1 MTFLSRVPR
10 YFLGAA
16 IILFAVASCSVANYS
31 GLCVTDGKYLDGE
44 GFIVPA
50 RERAFQ
56 IQQGF
61 AQMQPEANF
70 IRYANLEEFSRLN
83 PDCCS
88 LSPTGRKGFQNTFL
102 EKIRGDSRTFVRVH
116 YRSKSA
122 GSISGQMNDIY
133 FAVTNC
139 GVLWDGVN

>member
-1 MTFLSRVPR
+1 MTFLSIVPR
-10 YFLGAA
+10 SLLGVAT
-16 IILFAVASCSVANYS
+16 ILFAVASCSAANYS
-31 GLCVTDGKYLDGE
+31 GLCVTEGRYLDE
-44 GFIVPA
+44 EAFIIPA

-61 AQMQPEANF
+61 AQTQPEADF
-70 IRYANLEEFSRLN
+70 IHYADLEEFSRLN

-116 YRSKSA
+116 YRSKST
-122 GSISGQMNDIY
+122 GGVSGQMNDIY

-139 GVLWDGVN
+139 GVIWDGIN

>member
-1 MTFLSRVPR
+1 MTFLNRAPR
-10 YFLGAA
+10 HLLAAA
-16 IILFAVASCSVANYS
+16 IILFAVASCSAINYS
-31 GLCVTDGKYLDGE
+31 GLCVAEGRYLDGE

-88 LSPTGRKGFQNTFL
+88 LSSTGRKGFQNTFL

-122 GSISGQMNDIY
+122 GDVSGQMNDIY

-139 GVLWDGVN
+139 GVLWDGIN